1 MTALAFFWISV
12 ILIGYGHFGYPVLMR
27 AWAVLRPR
35 RAHGGRHEPAVSVL
49 VVVHNEAAQ
58 IEGRI
63 ANLLTLDYPKDRLEI
78 VVGSD
83 GSTDHTA
90 ARAWAFEK
98 PGVRIFAFHR
108 RRGKTAVLNDLVP
121 RCRGEIVVLA
131 DARQRFAAEALEALV
146 RPFADPRVGAVGG
159 ELILAC
165 DRSATPVG
173 RGVGVY
179 WRLEKSIRLS
189 ESLVD
194 STVGATGAI
203 YAIRRDLF
211 DPIPDDTI
219 LDDVLI
225 PMRIVRSGYRVLFEP
240 AARAYDRPASSAGEE
255 FVRKVRTIAG
265 NFQMLARERWMLDP
279 FRNRVWLQTLSHKG
293 LRLLGPLLLGTALV
307 TNLLLAGR
315 PLYEWTLLAQGVF
328 YAAALLGGMKGAAR
342 KLPLVAIPYLICLLN
357 WATVVAFVR
366 VLTGR
371 QRVTWQRAT
380 I

>member
-12 ILIGYGHFGYPVLMR
+12 ILIGYGHVGYPVLMS

-35 RAHGGRHEPAVSVL
+35 RAHGGGHDPAVSVL
-49 VVVHNEAAQ
+49 VVVHNEAAR

-63 ANLLTLDYPKDRLEI
+63 GNLLALDYPKDRLEI

-83 GSTDHTA
+83 GSTDDTA
-90 ARAWAFEK
+90 ARAWSFEK
-98 PGVRIFAFHR
+98 SGVRVLAFHR

-131 DARQRFAAEALEALV
+131 DARQQFAADALEALV
-146 RPFADPRVGAVGG
+146 WPFADPKVGAVGG
-159 ELILAC
+159 ELILALNPA
-165 DRSATPVG
+165 ATPVG
-173 RGVGVY
+173 RGIGVY

-225 PMRIVRSGYRVLFEP
+225 PMRIARLGYRVVLEP
-240 AARAYDRPASSAGEE
+240 AARAYDRPAAAAREE

-265 NFQMLARERWMLDP
+265 NFQMFARERWMLNP
-279 FRNRVWLQTLSHKG
+279 LRNRLWLQTVSHKG
-293 LRLLGPLLLGTALV
+293 LRLLGPLLLTTALV
-307 TNLLLAGR
+307 TNVLLAGR
-315 PLYEWTLLAQGVF
+315 PLYDWTLLGQGAF
-328 YAAALLGGMKGAAR
+328 YAS
-342 KLPLVAIPYLICLLN
+342 
-357 WATVVAFVR
+357 
-366 VLTGR
+366 
-371 QRVTWQRAT
+371 
-380 I
+380 